1 MGGILMSMNVLQPF
15 ALALR
20 ENGTFAPFSGDAWQY
35 AGEMTLLGMG
45 MVFAVLGILW
55 AVLTV
60 FKLVFA
66 GKTTKAHE
74 EPKAPKAPKEK
85 KENGASVPVDEDAI
99 SAVIA
104 ASIQAYEADN
114 NQTALIAVL
123 TAAVAAYR
131 AEEGSEGGF
140 RVVSFKRAG
149 GRAWN
154 AKK

>member
-1 MGGILMSMNVLQPF
+1 MSMNVLQPF
-15 ALALR
+15 ALAVR
-20 ENGTFAPFSGDAWQY
+20 DNGTFAPFSGEAWQY

-45 MVFAVLGILW
+45 MVFAVLGLLW

-66 GKTTKAHE
+66 GKT
-74 EPKAPKAPKEK
+74 PKAPKEK
-85 KENGASVPVDEDAI
+85 PKATEEKSEKSASVPVEEGAI

-104 ASIQAYEADN
+104 ASIQAYQEDN
-114 NQTALIAVL
+114 NAELVAVL

-140 RVVSFKRAG
+140 RVVSFKRSG
-149 GRAWN
+149 SRAWN